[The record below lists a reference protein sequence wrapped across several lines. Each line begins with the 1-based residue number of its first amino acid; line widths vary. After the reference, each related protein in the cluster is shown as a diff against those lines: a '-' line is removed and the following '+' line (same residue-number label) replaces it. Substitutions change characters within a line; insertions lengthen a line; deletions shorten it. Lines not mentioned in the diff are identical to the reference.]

1 MKDLLGL
8 LKSQGQSDEFDSGD
22 AVLQTSVEPGKE
34 VKSNDAILFHSHN
47 LIEWTEVI
55 RFKKDILPMT
65 FFKFGVISFAEGAQ
79 SSKDFILFGEGL
91 VDLEG
96 TTIRASID

>member
-1 MKDLLGL
+1 MSRLEAEK
-8 LKSQGQSDEFDSGD
+8 KIFQYQM
-22 AVLQTSVEPGKE
+22 PH
-34 VKSNDAILFHSHN
+34 VKTRILYHSHN

-55 RFKKDILPMT
+55 RFKKDILPMM

-79 SSKDFILFGEGL
+79 SNKDFILFGEGL